1 MQIIDVQAFVPEKSA
16 ATDRKRWL
24 QRPVAS
30 PMNIYPK
37 YEGRRD
43 RWVGP
48 INFVPIVVQ
57 IETDEGITGL
67 GVGSGGDVAAL
78 IVERH
83 LRDLLLGEDPTDV
96 ELLWD
101 YMYRATLPYGRKG
114 LAIHAISGVD
124 NALWDLVGKIRGEPV
139 YRLLGGRTKD
149 RIPVYATGR
158 RPELYAPLGF
168 HGNKMSMLHGPA
180 DGEAGM
186 RENEAFVRRAREAF
200 GDDRDI
206 MVDAWMTWDVE
217 YTLRMAERLARY
229 GVRWIE
235 EPLPP
240 DDLEGMAF
248 LRSQIKPMLLATG
261 EHEYTRWGFRD
272 LIAHGAADVLQP
284 DVTWCGGITEM
295 RKICA
300 LAAAHNLPVI
310 PHIGGCFS
318 YHLVMA
324 HTNCPMAEYQV
335 QGPEADQFVP
345 IYAMFEREP
354 LPVDGYVHL
363 TDAPGFGL
371 ELRPDAPLRRPCI
384 QFAPFPPR

>member
-1 MQIIDVQAFVPEKSA
+1 MKITSVQAFVHESSVA
-16 ATDRKRWL
+16 GARKRWL

-37 YEGRRD
+37 YKGRRD

-48 INFVPIVVQ
+48 INFVPIVVK
-57 IETDEGITGL
+57 IETDKGVSGL
-67 GVGSGGDVAAL
+67 GVGSGGDAAAL

-83 LRDLLLGEDPTDV
+83 LRDLLLGEDPADI

-101 YMYRATLPYGRKG
+101 YMYRATLAYGQKG

-124 NALWDLVGKIRGEPV
+124 NALWDLLGKIEGEPV
-139 YRLLGGRTKD
+139 YRLLGGRTKE

-158 RPELYAPLGF
+158 RSELYAPLGF
-168 HGNKMSMLHGPA
+168 HANKLSMVYGPA

-186 RENEAFVRRAREAF
+186 RENEERIRRAREAF
-200 GDDRDI
+200 GGDRDI

-261 EHEYTRWGFRD
+261 EHEYTRWGFKELMDRS
-272 LIAHGAADVLQP
+272 AADVLQP
-284 DVTWCGGITEM
+284 DVTWSGGITEV

-300 LAAAHNLPVI
+300 LAAAHSLPVI

-324 HTNCPMAEYQV
+324 HTNCPMAEYQM
-335 QGPEADQFVP
+335 QGAETDQVAP
-345 IYAMFEREP
+345 IHPMFNGEP
-354 LPVDGYVHL
+354 LPVEGYIHL
-363 TDAPGFGL
+363 TDAPGFGI
-371 ELRPDAPLRRPCI
+371 ELRSDARLSRPYH
-384 QFAPFPPR
+384 